1 MAKHNSLTLSFDD
14 SAQKTIPVVEPVRS
28 GANTKLSR
36 WATMLIGH
44 IAGRRRRPVV
54 DSYIPRKSRE
64 EESRLEFQRFL
75 YW

>member
-1 MAKHNSLTLSFDD
+1 MAKHNSLTLGFDD
-14 SAQKTIPVVEPVRS
+14 CAQKTVPVVEPVRS
-28 GANTKLSR
+28 GARAKLSR
-36 WATMLIGH
+36 WTTMLIGY

-64 EESRLEFQRFL
+64 DESRLEFQRFL